1 MKKTFK
7 LTHEKIK
14 TPRLVD
20 SIKSEVKKYIK
31 RERRRALPSGS
42 DFWAFDCRYGVDASS
57 ATEIHEAEI
66 NKYISQA
73 ETEEL
78 ESFYLEVIAKPANR
92 TYKPKEDVVYE
103 DGEDY
108 EDEDYGDEEHDNK
121 VFED

>member
-108 EDEDYGDEEHDNK
+108 EDEDYGDEDHDNK

>member
-42 DFWAFDCRYGVDASS
+42 DFWAFDCRYGVDANST
-57 ATEIHEAEI
+57 TEIHEAEI

-73 ETEEL
+73 EIQEL
-78 ESFYLEVIAKPANR
+78 ESFYLEVVAKPANR
-92 TYKPKEDVVYE
+92 TYKPKEEVVYE
-103 DGEDY
+103 DDDSEDY
-108 EDEDYGDEEHDNK
+108 DNEDFEEYDNK
-121 VFED
+121 

>member
-31 RERRRALPSGS
+31 RERRRDLPTGA
-42 DFWAFDCRYGVDASS
+42 DFWAFDCRFGPDAEKCQ
-57 ATEIHEAEI
+57 EIHEAEI

-73 ETEEL
+73 EADGL
-78 ESFYLEVIAKPANR
+78 DSFYLEVMAKPASR
-92 TYKPKEDVVYE
+92 TKKPQTEEMSD
-103 DGEDY
+103 DY
-108 EDEDYGDEEHDNK
+108 DFDDE
-121 VFED
+121 

>member
-31 RERRRALPSGS
+31 RERRHALPSGS

-103 DGEDY
+103 DGEDD
-108 EDEDYGDEEHDNK
+108 EDEDYGDEDHDNK